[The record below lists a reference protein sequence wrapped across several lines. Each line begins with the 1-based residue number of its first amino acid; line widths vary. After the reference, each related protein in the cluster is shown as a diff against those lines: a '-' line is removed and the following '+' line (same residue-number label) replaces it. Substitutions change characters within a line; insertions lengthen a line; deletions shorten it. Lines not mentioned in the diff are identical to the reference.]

1 MKLAVAY
8 MRMSTDKQEY
18 SLESQLRLIKEFAYK
33 NDYFLKNTYI
43 DEGISGKT
51 VQKRP
56 AFLKMIEDS
65 FSHLFDYILIYDSSR
80 FARNLEQSLV
90 YKSILKK
97 NGVCLISITEP
108 AFDDD
113 ISLITD
119 ALLGA
124 MNEMYI
130 RKLSKNVKRG
140 MEQKVLRGEFFGNI
154 PYGYE
159 YSSINKNIVIH
170 KKQADIIQYL
180 FNETKKGRS
189 AFSLACEL
197 KEKNITT
204 KNGLSFDSRRINYIL
219 SNPTYKGYL
228 HYTIGEK
235 NFYQKAKHAAII
247 DEKLFDEVQQIKKE
261 TSLKSHQK
269 VRPSESQK
277 HWLSGLLKCSNC
289 NCSYIYSAGHNGRK
303 DRFRCGGQSKGI
315 CKNVPSFTVEAVEK
329 KLLDILDKITENY
342 FESFSINNS
351 PSYINYNKE
360 IKKYREKLKRIKKA
374 YITGVDT
381 LKEYNENKSKIIEKI
396 NQLEKEKN
404 TFPYSKIK
412 IESIS
417 SFLSSGLD
425 SSKKNEFLK
434 KILEKIVIDN
444 ETHTFSFYFYD
455 E

>member
-18 SLESQLRLIKEFAYK
+18 SLESQLRLIQEFSIK

-51 VQKRP
+51 AEKRP

-65 FSHLFDYILIYDSSR
+65 FFHSFDYILIYDSSR

-108 AFDDD
+108 TLDDD

-119 ALLGA
+119 ALFGA

-140 MEQKVLRGEFFGNI
+140 LEQKVLRGEFFGNT

-159 YSSINKNIVIH
+159 HSPISKQLVVN
-170 KKQADIIQYL
+170 KKQAHIIKYF

-189 AFSLACEL
+189 AFSLACEM
-197 KEKNITT
+197 KTKNITT
-204 KNGLSFDSRRINYIL
+204 KNNLSFDTKKINYIL

-228 HYTIGEK
+228 HCKIGEK
-235 NFYQKAKHAAII
+235 KFYEKATHEAII
-247 DEKLFDEVQQIKKE
+247 DEKTFDEVQQIRKE
-261 TSLKSHQK
+261 NCSKHHYKT
-269 VRPSESQK
+269 RPSESQK
-277 HWLSGLLKCSNC
+277 HWLSGLLKCSEC
-289 NCSYIYSAGHNGRK
+289 NCSYIYSTGHNGRK

-315 CKNVPSFTVEAVEK
+315 CKNTPSFSVESIEK
-329 KLLDILDKITENY
+329 KVLDILDTIIENPFQTDCIPIYYNIDY
-342 FESFSINNS
+342 F
-351 PSYINYNKE
+351 NKE
-360 IKKYREKLKRIKKA
+360 LKKQKEKLKRIKKT
-374 YITGVDT
+374 YIDGIDT
-381 LKEYNENKSKIIEKI
+381 LKEYTDSKKQITEKI

-404 TFPYSKIK
+404 N
-412 IESIS
+412 IS
-417 SFLSSGLD
+417 FSPKPKFETIHPFF
-425 SSKKNEFLK
+425 KNNEFLK
-434 KILEKIVIDN
+434 NILEKIIIDN
-444 ETHTFSFYFYD
+444 QTHTFHFYFY
-455 E
+455 EE